1 MGGLKSKTIIF
12 SSVLLT
18 RIKQMDD
25 IAVSVS
31 TNDILNEELL
41 VLPVGLGRPLSRE
54 EVQRDIEERYLIPRT
69 SFPTSWLF
77 KCQQLLERE
86 PDFISLTVLEP
97 SKPRTTLEIAR
108 DGPDG
113 KIIGYKEVV
122 VTDLNL
128 TVKNST
134 SLLREP
140 GSINHFV
147 RGASSQFPFTPG
159 GLEPEVMVDAE
170 VINDIIDKEIPL
182 SFEDVEI
189 LSIPPGFDRGL
200 IFEDEKD
207 RQIRSTNKYVGLNIT
222 DMITHDE
229 DELTEFL
236 EPLYE
241 TEDVRDNKD
250 IELVKVEKN
259 EETEV
264 TSKDIKD
271 EDSVDNLLPTQPPP
285 LEGSSVAS
293 KVSKANSRKQEW
305 AHEVKMDME
314 NFKELVPEL
323 AYEFKFELDIFQKQ
337 AIYHLENGDSVF
349 VAAHTSAGKTAVA
362 EYAISLASKH
372 MTRTIYTSPIKALS
386 NQKYSDFKTKFDDV
400 GILTGDIQIRPEAS
414 CLIMTTEILRSM
426 LYKGADLIRDVE
438 FVIFDEVHYIND
450 SERGVVWEEVI
461 IMLPAHVNL
470 VLLSATVPNT
480 KEFADWIGRTKK
492 KEIYVISTYK
502 RPVPLEHYLYAENE
516 LYKIVDAKKVFSDQE
531 WKKAQ
536 NALNKEKESKGN
548 ASDARGGRGG
558 RGGRGRGSGRNGT
571 RQRGRGGG
579 GGDPRAQQQQNKNLW
594 TNIINL
600 LKKRDLLPVI
610 NFTFSKKRCD
620 DFAAA
625 LSNLDLCTNS
635 EKSEIHVFIEKSLT
649 RLNESDKSL
658 PQVLRIRELLK
669 RGIAVHHGGLLPII
683 KEMVEILF
691 GRKLVKV
698 LFATETF
705 AMGINMPAR
714 TVVFSEIRKHD
725 GKNFRDL
732 LPGEYTQM
740 SGRAGRRDIDK
751 FGYVIITP
759 KNGEVPNPSLLDEMI
774 LGKPTKLESKF
785 RLTYNMILNL
795 LRVEALQVE
804 DMIKRSFS
812 ENKSQKMLPMHEK
825 SFAESENRLSTFQKL
840 ECSICTRDIND
851 YYDVSADIV
860 RLTSSLYNKL
870 MNSSNSHLVYK
881 ALSPGRIVIIN
892 NGAYRNVAAGILRQ
906 PPKNKTLLA
915 SAGSKIVPDDKT
927 YKVFTLLDK
936 DNNMSERESSP
947 LPVTKLSIPNP
958 NSYTHKIDSIPYR
971 DIAFITKSSIKINSD
986 NIDKGDKGEISR
998 ISQELLRYADTTQ
1011 KGRII
1016 EYDWSRISEL
1026 DFRINLEERDKLMEK
1041 LILFQCI
1048 MCTEFIEHY
1057 KNIHKERLLKR
1068 NLDDLKNTISEQ
1080 NLELY
1085 PDFEQRIGVLQKLN
1099 YIDEDRILQL
1109 KGRVACGI
1117 NSADELI
1124 VTELIFENVLAD
1136 YEAEEI
1142 VALLSCFIF
1151 QEKNKSVAPP
1161 NLTPRL
1167 KKGLKTI
1174 YDIACRVDNVQLEFG
1189 ISPSEDED
1197 FRDFNDRNSKDPKDS
1212 KNFRDPRDPKNPKD
1226 PKDPKNSK
1234 DVDDEIKNIRH
1245 KHIKYGLVEVVHEW
1259 AKKTEFIKIKELT
1272 DVSEGSIVR
1281 CITRLDETCREVKS
1295 AARIIGD
1302 SSLFNKM
1309 EEAQQ
1314 RIKRDIVFAKSL
1326 YF

>member
-241 TEDVRDNKD
+241 TEDVRDNKVQED

-548 ASDARGGRGG
+548 AS
-558 RGGRGRGSGRNGT
+558 
-571 RQRGRGGG
+571 RGGG

-892 NGAYRNVAAGILRQ
+892 NGAYRNVAAVILRQ

-1174 YDIACRVDNVQLEFG
+1174 YDIACRVDN
-1189 ISPSEDED
+1189 
-1197 FRDFNDRNSKDPKDS
+1197 
-1212 KNFRDPRDPKNPKD
+1212 
-1226 PKDPKNSK
+1226 
-1234 DVDDEIKNIRH
+1234 
-1245 KHIKYGLVEVVHEW
+1245 HIKYGLVEVVHEW

-1326 YF
+1326 

>member
-1 MGGLKSKTIIF
+1 
-12 SSVLLT
+12 
-18 RIKQMDD
+18 MDD
-25 IAVSVS
+25 IAVSAS

-41 VLPVGLGRPLSRE
+41 SLPIGLGRPLSRE

-97 SKPRTTLEIAR
+97 SKPRTTLEIVR
-108 DGPDG
+108 NGPDG
-113 KIIGYKEVV
+113 RIIGYKEVV

-170 VINDIIDKEIPL
+170 VVNGIIDKEIQL
-182 SFEDVEI
+182 SFEDGEI

-200 IFEDEKD
+200 MFEDEKD
-207 RQIRSTNKYVGLNIT
+207 RHIRSTNKYVGLNIT

-229 DELTEFL
+229 DELIEFL

-241 TEDVRDNKD
+241 TDDTRSVLDKEIQEN
-250 IELVKVEKN
+250 IELVKVEKI
-259 EETEV
+259 EEIKEANQNT
-264 TSKDIKD
+264 KD

-285 LEGSSVAS
+285 LEAS
-293 KVSKANSRKQEW
+293 KLSKTNSRKQEW
-305 AHEVKMDME
+305 AHEVKIDVE

-323 AYEFKFELDIFQKQ
+323 AHEYDFELDIFQKQ

-349 VAAHTSAGKTAVA
+349 VAAHTSAGKTVVA

-386 NQKYSDFKTKFDDV
+386 NQKYSDFKKKFDDV

-414 CLIMTTEILRSM
+414 CLIMTTEILKSM

-438 FVIFDEVHYIND
+438 FVIFDEVHYISD

-492 KEIYVISTYK
+492 KEIYVISTSK
-502 RPVPLEHYLYAENE
+502 RPVPLEHYLYADNE
-516 LYKIVDAKKVFSDQE
+516 LYKIVDSKKSFSEPE

-548 ASDARGGRGG
+548 AGDARGGRGG
-558 RGGRGRGSGRNGT
+558 RGGRGNGRNGA
-571 RQRGRGGG
+571 RRGRGGG
-579 GGDPRAQQQQNKNLW
+579 GGDSRTSFHAQQQQNKNLW

-600 LKKRDLLPVI
+600 LKKKDLLPVI

-620 DFAAA
+620 EFAAS
-625 LSNLDLCTNS
+625 LTTHLDLCNAS
-635 EKSEIHVFIEKSLT
+635 EKNEIQIFIETSLT
-649 RLNESDKSL
+649 RLNESDKRL
-658 PQVLRIRELLK
+658 PQVLKIKELLK

-691 GRKLVKV
+691 GKKLVKV

-705 AMGINMPAR
+705 SMGINMPAR

-725 GKNFRDL
+725 GKEFRDL
-732 LPGEYTQM
+732 RPEEYTQM

-751 FGYVIITP
+751 YGYVIIAP
-759 KNGEVPNPSLLDEMI
+759 KNGEAPNAGILKEMI

-804 DMIKRSFS
+804 EMIKRSFS
-812 ENKSQKMLPMHEK
+812 ENTSQKMLPIHQK

-840 ECSICTRDIND
+840 DCPICTRDIND
-851 YYDVSADIV
+851 YYDVSAEIV
-860 RLTSSLYNKL
+860 KLTSSLYNRVINL
-870 MNSSNSHLVYK
+870 PNSTVFK
-881 ALSPGRIVIIN
+881 ALSPGRIIIIN
-892 NGAYRNVAAGILRQ
+892 NGTYRNVAAVILKLS
-906 PPKNKTLLA
+906 PKNPKTP
-915 SAGSKIVPDDKT
+915 S
-927 YKVFTLLDK
+927 YKVFMLIDK
-936 DNNMSERESSP
+936 DSNISSERESSP

-958 NSYTHKIDSIPYR
+958 NSYTHKIEDAIPYK
-971 DIAFITKSSIKINSD
+971 DIAFITKSSIKVNTD
-986 NIDKGDKGEISR
+986 NIDKGEISR
-998 ISQELLRYADTTQ
+998 ISLELLRYADTTQ
-1011 KGRII
+1011 KDRII
-1016 EYDWSRISEL
+1016 EYDWSKVS
-1026 DFRINLEERDKLMEK
+1026 DFEFKINLERRDNLMEK
-1041 LILFQCI
+1041 LNSFQCI

-1057 KNIHKERLLKR
+1057 KNIHKERLLKK

-1080 NLELY
+1080 NLELL
-1085 PDFEQRIGVLQKLN
+1085 PDFEQRIGVLQNLN

-1109 KGRVACGI
+1109 KGRVACEI

-1151 QEKNKSVAPP
+1151 QEKNKNVKPP

-1174 YDIACRVDNVQLEFG
+1174 YDIASRVDNVQLEFG
-1189 ISPSEDED
+1189 ITLSEDED
-1197 FRDFNDRNSKDPKDS
+1197 FKDFRDDKEPKDFKDHKDYKNSRDLKNSKDL
-1212 KNFRDPRDPKNPKD
+1212 
-1226 PKDPKNSK
+1226 KDPKNFKDSK
-1234 DVDDEIKNIRH
+1234 GVDDDIKYIKH

-1259 AKKTEFIKIKELT
+1259 AKKTEFIKITELT

-1281 CITRLDETCREVKS
+1281 CITRLDETCREVKN

-1314 RIKRDIVFAKSL
+1314 HIKRDIVFAKSL
-1326 YF
+1326 YFLNSF